1 MSTAMIPDIVVD
13 VGNTRIKWGRC
24 FPDGGDIASLSPS
37 DPRSWTQQAVEWE
50 LEPGRKWAVSG
61 VHPKRREE
69 LVEWLRQRGDSV
81 LVIDDPNQLPILV
94 KLPAP
99 EKVGIDRLLNAVAA
113 KFYAG
118 PGDASIIVDAG
129 TAVTVDLVD
138 ETAAFCGGAI
148 LPGFRLMSQTLH
160 DYTALLPLVDIQK
173 PNPQLPGADTESAI
187 RAGVF
192 WAVAGGVKALVRQ
205 ISAGSL
211 HRKIF
216 VTGGDA
222 GLILPVLEADVKPWP
237 TMTLEG
243 IRIAAE
249 ALP

>member
-1 MSTAMIPDIVVD
+1 MIPDIVAD

-24 FPDGGDIASLSPS
+24 LPDSAETASLPPS
-37 DPRSWTQQAVEWE
+37 DTRYWVHQAKEWE
-50 LEPGRKWAVSG
+50 LEPGRSWAVSG
-61 VHPKRREE
+61 THPQRRDE
-69 LVEWLRQRGDSV
+69 LVQWLRQRGDSV
-81 LVIDDPNQLPILV
+81 LVIDNPDQLPLQV

-113 KFYAG
+113 KHYAG
-118 PGDASIIVDAG
+118 PRDASIIVDAG

-138 ETAAFCGGAI
+138 EEGAFCGGAI
-148 LPGFRLMSQTLH
+148 LPGFRLMSQSLH

-173 PNPQLPGADTESAI
+173 INPQLPGKDTESAI

-192 WAVAGGVKALVRQ
+192 WAVAGGVKALIRQ
-205 ISAGSL
+205 LSAGSL
-211 HRKIF
+211 HRKVF

-222 GLILPVLEADVKPWP
+222 RLVQFVLDANIKPWP